1 MAQPG
6 FERKLEAFVG
16 NPQRDRL
23 FIVPAANLHQH
34 LKQYCREHGVQVLT
48 LDAFAGAGASGST
61 KAVLTVAGDELPL
74 LVTTLFAMP
83 QKHMECLDR
92 SSHLP
97 GVGGH
102 VLGREVPLTNP
113 GDIHRLHRE
122 ASAERPPRQLPGR
135 ERVVGPM
142 PGAVVQHFQGRG
154 RELGLIR
161 WHLADE
167 HIRLVWV
174 CGRGG
179 IGKTSLV
186 TKLLHELQGVNG
198 MRPHDTPP
206 GRSRASST

>member
-1 MAQPG
+1 VAQPG

-16 NPQRDRL
+16 DPQRDRL

-97 GVGGH
+97 G
-102 VLGREVPLTNP
+102 
-113 GDIHRLHRE
+113 
-122 ASAERPPRQLPGR
+122 SA
-135 ERVVGPM
+135 VTCS
-142 PGAVVQHFQGRG
+142 GAR
-154 RELGLIR
+154 
-161 WHLADE
+161 
-167 HIRLVWV
+167 
-174 CGRGG
+174 C
-179 IGKTSLV
+179 
-186 TKLLHELQGVNG
+186 
-198 MRPHDTPP
+198 P
-206 GRSRASST
+206 

>member
-1 MAQPG
+1 
-6 FERKLEAFVG
+6 V
-16 NPQRDRL
+16 
-23 FIVPAANLHQH
+23 
-34 LKQYCREHGVQVLT
+34 
-48 LDAFAGAGASGST
+48 SGQ
-61 KAVLTVAGDELPL
+61 E
-74 LVTTLFAMP
+74 
-83 QKHMECLDR
+83 Q
-92 SSHLP
+92 SSAR
-97 GVGGH
+97 VGGH

-206 GRSRASST
+206 WEVEGIVYMTLRQPEFRAPDKLIELLCRAL